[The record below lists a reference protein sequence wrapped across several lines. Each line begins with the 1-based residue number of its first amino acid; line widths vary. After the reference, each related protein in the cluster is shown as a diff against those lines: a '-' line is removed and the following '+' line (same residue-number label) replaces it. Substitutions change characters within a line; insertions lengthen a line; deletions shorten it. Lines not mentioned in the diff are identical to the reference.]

1 MSTISVEEMEQ
12 DSLGC
17 LKRVEAGETL
27 TVLRDNQQ
35 VAEIKPPSNAAQ
47 PPLPYGQG
55 PELTSKRGRVQRPKR
70 RKRLPYGQP
79 PKLMSP
85 ADIGKIA
92 SQPRWEKLL
101 AELAAQNICV
111 EVEPV
116 CAYLDDFPDV
126 AEALIAICRSTRKE
140 FGPDTPLT
148 LEINRDPEIDDR
160 YLKLRVSL
168 PDFSPDID
176 QRLRSVA
183 DAHAEQ
189 LWDKKGYI
197 LVTPHFPRVR

>member
-1 MSTISVEEMEQ
+1 MSDRVLPRPTAASISW
-12 DSLGC
+12 STSAFAIS
-17 LKRVEAGETL
+17 RVW
-27 TVLRDNQQ
+27 
-35 VAEIKPPSNAAQ
+35 
-47 PPLPYGQG
+47 
-55 PELTSKRGRVQRPKR
+55 
-70 RKRLPYGQP
+70 
-79 PKLMSP
+79 
-85 ADIGKIA
+85 A
-92 SQPRWEKLL
+92 S
-101 AELAAQNICV
+101 

-126 AEALIAICRSTRKE
+126 ADALIAICRSTRKE

-189 LWDKKGYI
+189 LWDKEGYI